1 MQIKYVINKLER
13 ILNEKYPHIDINFYC
28 SRKKKKLVHF
38 GIERSIQQYKNYS
51 KFIEYIELFFLRNM
65 KNSNFELVK
74 PPQLVNSVK
83 WKFDYVVFRKR
94 TSNQS

>member
-1 MQIKYVINKLER
+1 MKIKYVIKKLER
-13 ILNEKYPHIDINFYC
+13 ILNEKYPHIDVNFYC
-28 SRKKKKLVHF
+28 SRRKKIVHF
-38 GIERSIQQYKNYS
+38 GIERSIQQYKDYS
-51 KFIEYIELFFLRNM
+51 KFIEDIELFSFRNM
-65 KNSNFELVK
+65 KNSDFELVK